1 MAPPTDPHGQIVM
14 AGLIFGVRVHELASE
29 EDLRRVCER
38 FLGGDRA
45 SRIFTPNPEI
55 LLRARSDPSYAELL
69 NSADLAL
76 PDGAGVAIVTS
87 FRARRRV
94 RRWPGTEIGGMLLR
108 LAAARDAPVVFV
120 GGGPGVADRAA
131 ERWRMRVPDLRIDVV
146 GAGSPVGDDGVSR
159 PADRDGELIRLI
171 RSAAPAIVLVG
182 LGAPKQE
189 RWIERHVA
197 DLPSVRVVMGIGG
210 AFDMWAGRLPRAP
223 RFLRRVGLE
232 WAWRLGLEPHRLP
245 RIVRAA
251 VVFPLR
257 ALMDRAD

>member
-1 MAPPTDPHGQIVM
+1 MAAPSDPHGDIVM
-14 AGLIFGVRVHELASE
+14 AGPIFGVRVHELASE

-38 FLGGDRA
+38 FLGGDRT

-55 LLRARSDPSYAELL
+55 LLHARSDPSFAELL

-76 PDGAGVAIVTS
+76 PDGAGVAIVES

-94 RRWPGTEIGGMLLR
+94 RRWPGTEIGAMLLR
-108 LAAARDAPVVFV
+108 LAAERDAPVVFV
-120 GGGPGVADRAA
+120 GGGPGVAVRAA
-131 ERWRMRVPDLRIDVV
+131 ERWRGRLPELRIEVV
-146 GAGSPVGDDGVSR
+146 GSGSPVGDDGMAR
-159 PADRDGELIRLI
+159 PVDRDAELIRQI

-245 RIVRAA
+245 RIMRAA
-251 VVFPLR
+251 IVFPVR
-257 ALMDRAD
+257 ALMDRTD